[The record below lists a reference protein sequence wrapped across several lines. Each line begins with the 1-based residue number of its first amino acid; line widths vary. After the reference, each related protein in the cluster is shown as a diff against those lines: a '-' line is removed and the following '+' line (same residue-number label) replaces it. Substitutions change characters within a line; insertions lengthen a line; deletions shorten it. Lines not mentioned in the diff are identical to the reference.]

1 MEGDGDGTNMYALL
15 TATSFRIPTTPGDT
29 PTYIRAVLAGEPA
42 DNSPLTRTE
51 QATIDSTFARRKHY
65 FLSMQNIERACFTAL
80 DSSVNNAFKLSNLA
94 GIRGWHAGM
103 TTVTILDQLSSVY
116 GKPTS
121 AALEANDTLFRS
133 PYSAADAPEVLFRRI
148 EDCAEIAMLGDNPY
162 IDKQLILTA
171 VRHLLTTGLYIRAFE
186 DWDLLDPVDR
196 TWVKLRSII
205 QDAFERCLNAMA
217 PTAGHQGYA
226 PALPYMLNNAFR
238 AFGPMA
244 ETSDNESV
252 DTIAT
257 QMAAAMLQSQL
268 TATTAANSSQRH
280 EQGLQALAQQNQLL
294 HANQHQILE
303 RLAEISFN
311 ASNAGQGICRGGHG
325 GG

>member
-1 MEGDGDGTNMYALL
+1 MVMAQNMYALL
-15 TATSFRIPTTPGDT
+15 TATPFRITTTPGNT
-29 PTYIRAVLAGEPA
+29 PTYLRAVLAGEPT
-42 DNSPLTRTE
+42 DNSPLTRTD
-51 QATIDSTFARRKHY
+51 QATIDCTFVHCKNY
-65 FLSMQNIERACFTAL
+65 FLSMQKIERACFIAL
-80 DSSVNNAFKLSNLA
+80 DLSVNDAFKLSNLA

-148 EDCAEIAMLGDNPY
+148 EDCAEIATLGDNPY

-196 TWVKLRSII
+196 TWVELRSII
-205 QDAFERCLNAMA
+205 QDAFERCLNATA

-226 PALPYMLNNAFR
+226 PALPYMLNNAFG
-238 AFGPMA
+238 AFGPAA
-244 ETSDNESV
+244 ETSDDESV

-257 QMAAAMLQSQL
+257 QMAAATLQSQL
-268 TATTAANSSQRH
+268 TATTAANLSQRH
-280 EQGLQALAQQNQLL
+280 EQGLQALAQ
-294 HANQHQILE
+294 
-303 RLAEISFN
+303 
-311 ASNAGQGICRGGHG
+311 
-325 GG
+325 